1 MPSTGV
7 TDDRLTLLIGAFGF
21 GAALMMIGMWLRRY
35 ARTVRKRA
43 HNR

>member
-7 TDDRLTLLIGAFGF
+7 TEDRLTLLIWAFGL
-21 GAALMMIGMWLRRY
+21 GAALMMIGMWLRRH

-43 HNR
+43 HNS